1 MGHHSHMSPNNIY
14 SGHQYTGKDTSEF
27 TYITDTENVPG
38 SNFLCYCDLKCEIR
52 KRIPI
57 SNDLEAHGKL

>member
-1 MGHHSHMSPNNIY
+1 MSPNNIY

-38 SNFLCYCDLKCEIR
+38 SNFLCYCDLKCEI
-52 KRIPI
+52 
-57 SNDLEAHGKL
+57 